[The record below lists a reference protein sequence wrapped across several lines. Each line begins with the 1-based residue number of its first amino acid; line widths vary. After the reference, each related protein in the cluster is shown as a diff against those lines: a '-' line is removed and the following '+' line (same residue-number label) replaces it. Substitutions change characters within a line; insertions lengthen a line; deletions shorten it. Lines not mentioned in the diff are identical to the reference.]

1 MYCITVNILL
11 LYCITVNILLMYC
24 ITVNILLMYCITV
37 NILLIYCITVNI
49 LLIYC
54 RDAVYINGIRTTEFF
69 VDHDKFHCGIITENQ
84 FICGLSLCI
93 SQKAHLTREEINSV
107 IKYFSTSDGRV
118 KYKEFCD
125 IMENGLLYILLYNVL
140 YC

>member
-1 MYCITVNILL
+1 M
-11 LYCITVNILLMYC
+11 
-24 ITVNILLMYCITV
+24 
-37 NILLIYCITVNI
+37 
-49 LLIYC
+49 
-54 RDAVYINGIRTTEFF
+54 VYGLQSFF

-93 SQKAHLTREEINSV
+93 SQKAHLTREEINSA

-125 IMENGLLYILLYNVL
+125 IMENGLLCTYYLY
-140 YC
+140 YCIMCCIVSL